1 MSKNLQGITREQL
14 QNCEDEPLHIIG
26 LVQSIGYII
35 VLDVETLE
43 IVQVSEN
50 IDQLT
55 GEKPKHMVGASID
68 EFFSTSFLHGFEN
81 LLETM
86 DLEGSNSFFFEQ
98 GRCDYIVN
106 SHLSDDYLVL
116 EIEKDQKSQ
125 REKTHTRYSALI
137 DNIVQELDGYDDIN
151 DICKIAI
158 EKLSVVTGFN
168 RLMVY
173 RFDEDD
179 HGEVI
184 AEKKTEEM
192 PSYMG
197 LKFPS
202 SDIPA
207 QARKLYVKNIMRGI
221 WNVDDEPSP
230 IIPERRKKDDKLLD
244 LSSAFLRSVSPVHI
258 TYLKNMGVQASFS
271 ISIVIG
277 GKLWGLILCHHTENP
292 LQLDIHQ
299 RRACMFTGK
308 MLAYKI
314 ETIQSNSLII
324 GYRKKL
330 STLQKVLSSLQ
341 AENDIHNVF
350 KKNEDTLLNAFNA
363 DGYAFVY
370 NGRSS
375 HSSSASGEWTA
386 SKAIDLL
393 GKPEDEVFY
402 SHHLQNDYPE
412 LGNLA
417 QAPAGILVIRTSNK
431 MKEGLLLFRKE
442 QIHEVNWAGK
452 QEKNDNQKINLTPR
466 NSFEKW
472 SELIKGQSTKWSSEE
487 IQFAEEFRMSLI
499 ENIIAHS
506 VKLPE
511 KQQDDTR
518 ALKVRLIERMRELE
532 TINQLQFSELLELR
546 ALSGKHNLLSAV
558 AEEKRHLRSTENFA

>member
-1 MSKNLQGITREQL
+1 MSANLKGITQEQL
-14 QNCEDEPLHIIG
+14 QNCENEPLHIIG
-26 LVQSIGYII
+26 SVQSIGYII
-35 VLDVETLE
+35 VLDVETLN

-50 IDQLT
+50 IHQLT
-55 GEKPKHMVGASID
+55 GEKPKHMIGAGID
-68 EFFSTSFLHGFEN
+68 EFFSSSFLHAFET
-81 LLETM
+81 LLESV
-86 DLEGSNSFFFEQ
+86 DLDSSNSFFFEHGHQ
-98 GRCDYIVN
+98 DYVVN
-106 SHLSDDYLVL
+106 THISDDYLVL
-116 EIEKDQKSQ
+116 EIEKDKKSQ

-137 DNIVQELDGYDDIN
+137 DNIIKELDRYDDIKE
-151 DICKIAI
+151 ICEVAI
-158 EKLSVVTGFN
+158 EKLSGITGFN
-168 RLMVY
+168 RMMVY

-230 IIPERRKKDDKLLD
+230 IVPERRKGDDKPLD
-244 LSSAFLRSVSPVHI
+244 LSSAFLRSVSPIHT

-370 NGRSS
+370 NGSSS
-375 HSSSASGEWTA
+375 HSSSLGGEWTA
-386 SKAIDLL
+386 SRAMDLL

-402 SHHLQNDYPE
+402 SHHLLNDYPE

-417 QAPAGILVIRTSNK
+417 QAPAGVLVIRTSKK

-452 QEKNDNQKINLTPR
+452 QLEEDKEKVNLSPR

-472 SELIKGQSTKWSSEE
+472 SELIKGQSTKWNSEE
-487 IQFAEEFRMSLI
+487 IKFAEEFRMSLI

-506 VKLPE
+506 VRQPE
-511 KQQDDTR
+511 KQQDDNQG
-518 ALKVRLIERMRELE
+518 LKVRLIERMRELE
-532 TINQLQFSELLELR
+532 RVNQLQLSELLALR
-546 ALSGKHNLLSAV
+546 ALSGKQNLLSAV
-558 AEEKRHLRSTENFA
+558 AEEKRHLRSTENFG